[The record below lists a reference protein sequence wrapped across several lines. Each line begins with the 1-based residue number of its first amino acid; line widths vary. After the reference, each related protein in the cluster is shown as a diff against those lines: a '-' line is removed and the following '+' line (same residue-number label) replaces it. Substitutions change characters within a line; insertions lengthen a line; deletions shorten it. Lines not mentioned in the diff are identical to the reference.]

1 MLVIPSV
8 TAYAWND
15 GKNGGSKEVKP
26 GETTDLE
33 DQNQGGSPGGTNPGG
48 NQGNNQGGSPGGTNP
63 GGNQGNNQGSP
74 SPGSGTGKAPAYKEK
89 IIKRQ
94 VVSRNTTKSTST
106 RTEDRTLYWNWRLK
120 SGPGKMTVH
129 RSTGSIKQVN
139 SKMWQAGQRIT
150 VSFDKVGDYI
160 VTSAQVKQ
168 RVKKITPVYKTTTT
182 YLVTEYHEVFA
193 SDGTLLY
200 PYMIRYYQTVTSTSY
215 GRTQEEKEQP
225 RELGEKEHRIRVTE
239 VPGPPIELPTE
250 EYLETT
256 SSVTFS
262 RDYIYTEDVID
273 ALTDKGFELDVVYEI
288 TANTTIT
295 EAVIPQHQITR
306 YKNMGTMT
314 VTPVSW
320 SATRTNGG
328 KTVRIQAK
336 FKYPKAAVAGKSPMV
351 FRIKVKDKNGKT
363 WILGDNIDVPVNA
376 ISGRF
381 TNVPESQ
388 TGQLYQVKGL
398 TRINDR
404 QYKKNYGTITYANI
418 KVK

>member
-1 MLVIPSV
+1 MLVVPSV

-33 DQNQGGSPGGTNPGG
+33 GQD
-48 NQGNNQGGSPGGTNP
+48 QGGSPGGTNP

-168 RVKKITPVYKTTTT
+168 TVKKITPVYKTTTT

-225 RELGEKEHRIRVTE
+225 RELEEKEYRIRVTE

-381 TNVPESQ
+381 TDVPESQ

>member
-8 TAYAWND
+8 TAYAWD
-15 GKNGGSKEVKP
+15 GGKNEDPKEVKP

-33 DQNQGGSPGGTNPGG
+33 GR
-48 NQGNNQGGSPGGTNP
+48 NQGGSPGGTNP

-74 SPGSGTGKAPAYKEK
+74 SPGSGTGKAPAYKKK

-94 VVSRNTTKSTST
+94 VVSSKTTKSTST

-225 RELGEKEHRIRVTE
+225 RELEEKEYRIRVTE

-381 TNVPESQ
+381 TDVPESQ

>member
-1 MLVIPSV
+1 MLVVPSV

-15 GKNGGSKEVKP
+15 SKNGGSKEVAP

-33 DQNQGGSPGGTNPGG
+33 GQNQGGSPGGTNSGG
-48 NQGNNQGGSPGGTNP
+48 NQGNNK
-63 GGNQGNNQGSP
+63 GSP
-74 SPGSGTGKAPAYKEK
+74 SPGSGTGKAPAYKEIK
-89 IIKRQ
+89 IKRQ
-94 VVSRNTTKSTST
+94 VVSSNTTKSTST

-168 RVKKITPVYKTTTT
+168 TVKKITPVYKTTTT

-215 GRTQEEKEQP
+215 GRTQEEKKQP
-225 RELGEKEHRIRVTE
+225 RELKEKEHKIRVTE

>member
-1 MLVIPSV
+1 MLVVPSV

-15 GKNGGSKEVKP
+15 SKNGGSKEVAP

-33 DQNQGGSPGGTNPGG
+33 GRNQGGSPGGTNPGG
-48 NQGNNQGGSPGGTNP
+48 NQGNNK
-63 GGNQGNNQGSP
+63 GSP
-74 SPGSGTGKAPAYKEK
+74 SPGSGTGKAPAYKEIK
-89 IIKRQ
+89 IKRQ
-94 VVSRNTTKSTST
+94 VVSSNTTKSTST

-168 RVKKITPVYKTTTT
+168 TVKKITPVYKTTTT

-215 GRTQEEKEQP
+215 GRTQEEKKQP
-225 RELGEKEHRIRVTE
+225 RELKEKEHKIRVTE

-320 SATRTNGG
+320 STTRTNGG

-381 TNVPESQ
+381 TDVPESQ

>member
-1 MLVIPSV
+1 MLVVPSV
-8 TAYAWND
+8 TAYAWD
-15 GKNGGSKEVKP
+15 FGKNEDSKEVKP

-33 DQNQGGSPGGTNPGG
+33 GRNQGGSPGGTNPGG
-48 NQGNNQGGSPGGTNP
+48 NQGNNK
-63 GGNQGNNQGSP
+63 GSP
-74 SPGSGTGKAPAYKEK
+74 SPGSGTGKAPAYKEIK
-89 IIKRQ
+89 IKRQ
-94 VVSRNTTKSTST
+94 VVSSNTTKSTST

-168 RVKKITPVYKTTTT
+168 TVKKITPVYKTTTT
-182 YLVTEYHEVFA
+182 YLVTEYHEFFA

-215 GRTQEEKEQP
+215 GRTQEEKKQP
-225 RELGEKEHRIRVTE
+225 RELKEKEHKIRVTE

>member
-33 DQNQGGSPGGTNPGG
+33 DQ
-48 NQGNNQGGSPGGTNP
+48 NQGGSPGGTNP

-381 TNVPESQ
+381 TDVPESQ